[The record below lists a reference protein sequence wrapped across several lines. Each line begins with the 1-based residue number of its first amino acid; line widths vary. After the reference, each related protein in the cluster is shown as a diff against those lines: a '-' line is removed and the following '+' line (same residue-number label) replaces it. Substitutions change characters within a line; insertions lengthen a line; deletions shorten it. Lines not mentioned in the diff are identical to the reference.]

1 MRSHSRG
8 RVRLKSADPLEKPR
22 VFFNYM
28 SQPEDWAEMRACVRL
43 TREIFAQPAFT
54 RYRGREIQPGES
66 VQSDG
71 EIDAFIRAKVES
83 AFHPSCSCRMGRAS
97 DPLAV
102 VDAQAR
108 VIGTQ
113 ALRIVDSSIMPSI
126 TTGNLNAP
134 TIMLA
139 EKAADHI
146 RGRALLAPSS
156 APYYVAPAWE
166 GAQR

>member
-1 MRSHSRG
+1 KG
-8 RVRLKSADPLEKPR
+8 WVRLRSAEPLEKPR

-28 SQPEDWAEMRACVRL
+28 SQPEDWIEMRACVRL
-43 TREIFAQPAFT
+43 TREVFAQPAFD
-54 RYRGREIQPGES
+54 RYRGREIQPGAA
-66 VQSDG
+66 VQSEA

-83 AFHPSCSCRMGRAS
+83 AFHPSCTCRMGRAS

-108 VIGTQ
+108 VLGTQ
-113 ALRIVDSSIMPSI
+113 ALRVVDSSIMPSI

-134 TIMLA
+134 TIMVA

-146 RGRALLAPSS
+146 RGRTLLPPSS
-156 APYYVAPAWE
+156 APYYVAPGWE
-166 GAQR
+166 TTQR